1 MPLIVR
7 WSQKL
12 HWCGQPRWGMKNASV
27 LCCAIAHQGQCFLGS
42 QLFRSLFAVSHALAD
57 DIGIQADNHFE
68 RLVMIGTAF
77 ADKQILH
84 LFLRILLHDFL

>member
-27 LCCAIAHQGQCFLGS
+27 LCFVIAHQGQCFLGS
-42 QLFRSLFAVSHALAD
+42 QLFRSLFAMSHASAD
-57 DIGIQADNHFE
+57 HIGIQADSHFE
-68 RLVMIGTAF
+68 CLVMIRTAF
-77 ADKQILH
+77 C
-84 LFLRILLHDFL
+84 